1 MSQQMPH
8 DFYGDRKAANARR
21 REQVRHLLR
30 SVGVQLE
37 GGARVPFFVEPNPG
51 KFRRNPSLRG
61 RDVSDQ
67 ELCTLKVPSEIPAKI
82 PTAGL
87 PMETLTYL
95 IDMGLNRGDDF

>member
-1 MSQQMPH
+1 LSH
-8 DFYGDRKAANARR
+8 DFYGDRKAASAWR

-37 GGARVPFFVEPNPG
+37 GGARVPFFIEPTPG

-61 RDVSDQ
+61 GDVSDK

-82 PTAGL
+82 PPAGL
-87 PMETLTYL
+87 PLATLTYL
-95 IDMGLNRGDDF
+95 VDMGLNRSDGL

>member
-1 MSQQMPH
+1 VSH
-8 DFYGDRKAANARR
+8 DFYGDRKATSARR

-30 SVGVQLE
+30 SVGVQME
-37 GGARVPFFVEPNPG
+37 GGARVPFFVEPTPG

-61 RDVSDQ
+61 RDVAEG

-87 PMETLTYL
+87 PLPTLNYL
-95 IDMGLNRGDDF
+95 IDMGLNRGDDL